1 MSSRDTHAMQT
12 ADKTAEARPGV
23 AVFQRH
29 AARYEAWFDTPRG
42 WALFES
48 EAQCLRRV
56 SRGLPRPWLEVGVG
70 TGRFARALGIDVGV
84 DPAGRML
91 PYALARGV
99 PVGEALGEALP
110 FADGSFGAVFVVVT
124 ICFAQDPAAL
134 FREAWRVLTE
144 GGGLVLGIVPAGS
157 PWGRF
162 YRAKAEAGH
171 PFYSAARF
179 FSPGEL
185 GRLARDARL
194 TRWAA
199 ASTLLQSPQDEVLQ
213 VERTHGG
220 ADPRAGF
227 VSLLYGQDEGS
238 RASGELRTNGL

>member
-1 MSSRDTHAMQT
+1 MQT
-12 ADKTAEARPGV
+12 VEKTAGGRPGV
-23 AVFQRH
+23 AVFQHH

-99 PVGEALGEALP
+99 PVAEALGEALP

-134 FREAWRVLTE
+134 FREARRVLKE
-144 GGGLVLGIVPAGS
+144 GGGLVLGIVSAGS

-162 YRAKAEAGH
+162 YRVKAEAGH

-179 FSPGEL
+179 FSPEEL
-185 GRLARDARL
+185 DRFARDAGL
-194 TRWAA
+194 THWAA
-199 ASTLLQSPQDEVLQ
+199 ASTLFRSPQDEPVQ
-213 VERTHGG
+213 VEQPHDGIART
-220 ADPRAGF
+220 AGF
-227 VSLLYGQDEGS
+227 VSLRYERGS
-238 RASGELRTNGL
+238 GGPVGEVGAGAP